1 MLDFS
6 KTKTL
11 TIPEGKV
18 ARIVKQD
25 GSEVWSKPSSALH
38 PNLKCY
44 LSGSQN
50 TRAGYVSNSNVWE
63 DLSGNANDFN
73 LTNVT
78 FNGSDAIFN
87 GTNSAGSSNFVLQAP
102 YTVIVRLTRKGSWKS
117 AVQIPIH
124 NYETDTSK
132 GGDGIILRSS
142 SMEVSFRTADGN
154 IQAVST
160 SLPGKGDC
168 YVAYTRDAAGNA
180 IAYFDGVN
188 KGSKTGRTGTSNEPF
203 YLGTSQTFPYCG
215 GIEFVKIYDKVLTQ
229 AEIVA
234 ESQEMMRNKFRN
246 GLIKTTTY
254 ISSLDNN
261 GLRIKNNYSTTYCD
275 LAQLNLK
282 PNTTYYIHAEKEYS
296 HTRANATGRIANAN
310 GLGTILEYN
319 VDDGMFTTGSTI
331 EGSLMFYGMSQ
342 SQAGDTTND
351 IIVDFK
357 NIYIG
362 TTPYQSGNNT
372 NNINYINY
380 IENTSNDNYID
391 TGIKPNQNTTLV
403 VDVEALSVAQYCG
416 IAGSRDTTESFCFFT
431 DKTCWR
437 ADFYTK
443 GSVTSY
449 AVATNDRIT
458 LALEGNKFKI
468 NGTQYN
474 DFSTGTFTVDQ
485 NIWLLGVN
493 SRGAKMNAMSQK
505 FYGAQIYD
513 NGTLI
518 RNFRPCKDEN
528 NVICCYE
535 SVEKKYYYLDGTNQ
549 AI

>member
-6 KTKTL
+6 KTKAL

-25 GSEVWSKPSSALH
+25 GSEVWSKPTSALH

-50 TRAGYVSNSNVWE
+50 TRAGYMSSSTIWE

-78 FNGSDAIFN
+78 FNGSDAFFN
-87 GTNSAGSSNFVLQAP
+87 GTDSKALSSFILTTP
-102 YTVIVRLTRKGSWKS
+102 YTVIVKLTRRGSWKS
-117 AVQIPIH
+117 AVTIPIH
-124 NYETDTSK
+124 NYSLSTST
-132 GGDGIILRSS
+132 GGDGIILRSNAL
-142 SMEVSFRTADGN
+142 EISFRTGAITTVSNSLPADGD
-154 IQAVST
+154 I
-160 SLPGKGDC
+160 
-168 YVAYTRDAAGNA
+168 YVAYTRNASGNGYV
-180 IAYFDGVN
+180 YFDGVL
-188 KGSKTGRTGTSNEPF
+188 KGTKTGLTGDITTAFS
-203 YLGTSQTFPYCG
+203 LGNSQSFWYCG

-229 AEIVA
+229 AEIVT

-296 HTRANATGRIANAN
+296 HTRANATGRIANPN
-310 GLGTILEYN
+310 GLGTLLEYN

-331 EGSLMFYGMSQ
+331 EGSLMFYGMSK

-362 TTPYQSGNNT
+362 ITPYQSGNNT

-443 GSVTSY
+443 SSVTSY

-474 DFSTGTFTVDQ
+474 DFSTSTFTVDQ